1 MIKTASRLS
10 RRTVLRGAGVA
21 IGLPL
26 LESMASAK
34 SGSSNRPRRMVAIQ
48 TNQGIMPHLFFPEQV
63 GKDYELSPYLKILE
77 PLREQFTVFSGMSHP
92 GVDGGHSNE
101 VSFLTGA
108 PHPAGAAFRNSI
120 SLDQVAAE
128 IIGSQNRFPYLN
140 ISCGNSGQ
148 RGLSY
153 TRAGIHIPPETSVT
167 KLYRKLF
174 VQGTEKEI
182 QARLQDLRTGRSLLD
197 TIHGRAKQMEK
208 NVGAIDRYRL
218 DQYFTAIRELEKEF
232 EMAEAW
238 QHKPKPK
245 VELPEPTEIKDN
257 AQLMTRLQNTLDV
270 VKLALETDSTRIV
283 TLFIQPLGVLS
294 AIPGVSSE
302 THSLTHHGNRE
313 EMISE
318 LRKIEEAQLAVI
330 RNFLTALQKSREEGE
345 SVLDQTSVIYGT
357 CMGNANGH
365 TNQNWPMLLAGGG
378 FKHGQHLAFDQK
390 NNTPISNLYLSVLH
404 RLGIEQEK
412 FSSSTGTLSGLQM
425 I

>member
-1 MIKTASRLS
+1 
-10 RRTVLRGAGVA
+10 
-21 IGLPL
+21 
-26 LESMASAK
+26 MASAK
-34 SGSSNRPRRMVAIQ
+34 SEPSNPPRRMVAIQ
-48 TNQGIMPHLFFPEQV
+48 TNQGIMPHLFFPEKA

-92 GVDGGHSNE
+92 GVDGGHANE

-128 IIGSQNRFPYLN
+128 KIGSQNRFPYLN

-153 TRAGIHIPPETSVT
+153 TRAGIHIPPDTSET

-174 VQGTEKEI
+174 VQGTQKET

-197 TIHGRAKQMEK
+197 TVHGRAKHFERK
-208 NVGAIDRYRL
+208 VGTIDRYRL
-218 DQYFTAIRELEKEF
+218 DQYFTSIRELEKEF

-238 QHKPKPK
+238 QHKPKPVVDLK
-245 VELPEPTEIKDN
+245 EPTEIKDN
-257 AQLMTRLQNTLDV
+257 AQLMTRLQNTLDI

-313 EMISE
+313 EMMNE
-318 LRKIEEAQLAVI
+318 LRKIEEAQLTVI
-330 RNFLTALQKSREEGE
+330 QNFLTGLHSAREGGV
-345 SVLDQTSVIYGT
+345 SLLDQTSVIYGT

-390 NNTPISNLYLSVLH
+390 NNTPIANLYLSELH
-404 RLGIEQEK
+404 RLGIEVDQ
-412 FSSSTGTLSGLQM
+412 FSSSTGTLSGLEL

>member
-1 MIKTASRLS
+1 MKRSHIS
-10 RRTVLRGAGVA
+10 RRTILRGAGVA

-34 SGSSNRPRRMVAIQ
+34 SDISDTPRRMVAIQ
-48 TNQGIMPHLFFPEQV
+48 TNQGIMPHLFFPEKA
-63 GKDYELSPYLKILE
+63 GNDYELSPYLKILE
-77 PLREQFTVFSGMSHP
+77 PLREHFTVFSGMSHP

-128 IIGSQNRFPYLN
+128 KIGSQNRFPFLN

-153 TRAGIHIPPETSVT
+153 TRAGVHIPPETSET
-167 KLYRKLF
+167 KLYRQLF
-174 VQGTEKEI
+174 VQGTQKEI
-182 QARLQDLRTGRSLLD
+182 QTRLNDLREGRSLLD
-197 TIHGRAKQMEK
+197 TVNDRAKLMEK
-208 NVGAIDRYRL
+208 KIGTIDRHRL
-218 DQYFTAIRELEKEF
+218 DQYFTAIRQLEKEF
-232 EMAEAW
+232 QMAEAW

-245 VELPEPTEIKDN
+245 VEYPEPKEIKES

-270 VKLALETDSTRIV
+270 VRLALETDSTRII
-283 TLFIQPLGVLS
+283 TIFIQPLGVLS
-294 AIPGVSSE
+294 EIPGVSSE

-313 EMISE
+313 EMITE
-318 LRKIEEAQLAVI
+318 LRKIEEAQFSVI
-330 RNFLTALQKSREEGE
+330 RNFLTGLNSANEAGG
-345 SVLDQTSVIYGT
+345 SVLDHTSVIYGT

-378 FKHGQHLAFDQK
+378 FKHGQHLAFDQS

-404 RLGIEQEK
+404 RLGIEEER
-412 FSSSTGTLSGLQM
+412 FSSSTGTLSGLDM
-425 I
+425 S